1 MGIFARRVKA
11 ASHATPASRTPPI
24 GPDLGQSLPG
34 VRADGP
40 FDRAEVSALAG
51 RIDLGALWVTAA
63 PGVAMHLE
71 MASDPP
77 VPVALTAVMGKSS
90 VQLQAFAAPTREGV
104 WADVAAEIAAGIAAG
119 GGTATVTT
127 GPWGTELR
135 ARVAGQG
142 RGSAPVPTRFVG
154 IDGPRWFLRAVITGP
169 AALGAHANALLDV
182 VRATVVVRG
191 PDAMAPRELL
201 PLRLPGLRDQDLAE
215 PPTSPPGP
223 APHGDPTSAPVDGPV
238 RGPRR

>member
-1 MGIFARRVKA
+1 MGIFGHRVKTT
-11 ASHATPASRTPPI
+11 SPATPAH
-24 GPDLGQSLPG
+24 PDPGRALPAA
-34 VRADGP
+34 RADGP
-40 FDRAEVSALAG
+40 FDRAEVSALGG

-71 MASDPP
+71 MGSEPP
-77 VPVALTAVMGKSS
+77 VPVALTAVLGKSS
-90 VQLQAFAAPTREGV
+90 LQLQAFAAPSSEGV
-104 WADVAAEIAAGIAAG
+104 WADVAAEIAAGIAEA
-119 GGTATVTT
+119 GGTASVAT

-135 ARVAGQG
+135 ARLAGQG
-142 RGSAPVPTRFVG
+142 PGTATVPARFVG

-201 PLRLPGLRDQDLAE
+201 PLRLPGHGDQELAPPSTALFGPSLRIDHL
-215 PPTSPPGP
+215 P
-223 APHGDPTSAPVDGPV
+223 APRP
-238 RGPRR
+238 